1 MPYRLDLSQPLEDET
16 RRIALEQIAR
26 ARRALLEA
34 PPVEAIHEL
43 RKRCKKIRALLRL
56 VRPALGK
63 RYARENRRFRDLAR
77 QVSGRRDEQVL
88 LETFDAL
95 LAHYRDEIDRRHY
108 TAIRARLKARRERTL
123 ADELGGEGKGGE
135 GKGGEGKVGSEG
147 AVDTAALEA
156 ALDEAR
162 QAVLG
167 WRLKGPQRDAWQA
180 GLAMTYRRLDD
191 AGETA
196 AEEGSVVAL
205 HEWRKRVKY
214 HRYHCELL
222 RSLWKA
228 PLTVRAEE
236 AHRLSDLLGDDHDLA
251 MLAAALDDA
260 DMQRIS
266 AERRQALGSLVARRR
281 LSLQRSAMPLGTR
294 LAAESPKALSKRFKR
309 YRRALP
315 S

>member
-43 RKRCKKIRALLRL
+43 RKCCKKIRALLRL

-123 ADELGGEGKGGE
+123 ADESGVNGE
-135 GKGGEGKVGSEG
+135 S
-147 AVDTAALEA
+147 AVDTPALEA

-167 WRLKGPQRDAWQA
+167 WRLKDAQRDAWQA

>member
-1 MPYRLDLSQPLEDET
+1 M
-16 RRIALEQIAR
+16 
-26 ARRALLEA
+26 
-34 PPVEAIHEL
+34 
-43 RKRCKKIRALLRL
+43 
-56 VRPALGK
+56 RPALGK

-123 ADELGGEGKGGE
+123 SSEDESQGESQGR
-135 GKGGEGKVGSEG
+135 SEG
-147 AVDTAALEA
+147 TMDTAALEA

-228 PLTVRAEE
+228 PLTVRARGG
-236 AHRLSDLLGDDHDLA
+236 APA
-251 MLAAALDDA
+251 V
-260 DMQRIS
+260 
-266 AERRQALGSLVARRR
+266 GSARRR
-281 LSLQRSAMPLGTR
+281 SRSGDAGSG
-294 LAAESPKALSKRFKR
+294 AG
-309 YRRALP
+309 
-315 S
+315 

>member
-26 ARRALLEA
+26 ARRALMEA

-123 ADELGGEGKGGE
+123 SSEDESQGESQGR
-135 GKGGEGKVGSEG
+135 SEG
-147 AVDTAALEA
+147 TMDTAALEA

-266 AERRQALGSLVARRR
+266 AERRQALGSLVTRRR

-294 LAAESPKALSKRFKR
+294 LAAESPKALGKRFKR

-315 S
+315 G